1 MRKVLFYYFFLVWT
15 DVLFSQSIVTVEGFA
30 PAYVGQKIRFFKT
43 EDYLTEKQIKIAES
57 TVKGDSTFEVSF
69 FTNEIFKL
77 QVFAGKNHFYMY
89 TQPNGKYD
97 LVIKDKSSYKPQHPS
112 GSEVDFFFLGLDSA
126 DINYSILV
134 FEDRMMSFLQD
145 TYTYQKRTSGDF
157 AQELDVFKSELS
169 DLYESDTSQFFKTY
183 VMFAMAS
190 IDDLPF
196 RGNRNKYEKYDFY
209 IKPQTVWYQND
220 RYMEYILQ
228 YYDKYASQMSRV
240 LNQAFYDGVLRS
252 SPTMIMN
259 TLGNDYALQ
268 NIRLREFVML
278 KMLKD
283 AFYTG
288 EYPETNIIAV
298 LDSVSTNGLFEAN
311 RPIAKRLM
319 ERLTDLTP
327 GGKAPHFLI
336 DVLGKNVTLNDYKGK
351 HLYVHFVDINVKNS
365 LIDFPVLNN
374 LYGKYSSGVEFL
386 TIVVKDNEVNPSQFI
401 KEHNISWDCAFVD
414 RDNIMLDRYNAIS
427 FPYFVLLDTQGYVVS
442 APALAPRPNGEYET
456 IEQSMFQIK
465 KRREENEE

>member
-1 MRKVLFYYFFLVWT
+1 MQKLLFFFISIYAGLS
-15 DVLFSQSIVTVEGFA
+15 FSQSIVSVEGFA
-30 PAYVGQKIRFFKT
+30 PAYVGQKIRIFKT

-57 TVKGDSTFEVSF
+57 TVKQDSTFEVSF
-69 FTNEIFKL
+69 FTSEILKM

-89 TQPNGKYD
+89 TQPNGEYD
-97 LVIKDKSSYKPQHPS
+97 LVIKDKSSYKPQHPN
-112 GSEVDFFFLGLDSA
+112 GSEVDFFFLGLDST

-134 FEDRMMSFLQD
+134 FEDRMMSFLQES
-145 TYTYQKRTSGDF
+145 YTHQKRTSGDF
-157 AQELDVFKSELS
+157 AKELVAFKSELS
-169 DLYESDTSQFFKTY
+169 DLYESDTSLFFKTY

-228 YYDKYASQMSRV
+228 YYDQYASQMSRM

-268 NIRLREFVML
+268 NIRLRELVML

-319 ERLTDLTP
+319 ERLTDLVP

-336 DVLGKNVTLNDYKGK
+336 DVLGKNKTLNDYKGK
-351 HLYVHFVDINVKNS
+351 HLYIHFVDVDVEKS
-365 LIDFPVLNN
+365 LIDFPILNK
-374 LYGKYSSGVEFL
+374 LYTKYNSGLEFL
-386 TIVVKDNEVNPSQFI
+386 TIVVNHDGDLDPAQFI
-401 KEHNISWDCAFVD
+401 KEHSISWDCAFV
-414 RDNIMLDRYNAIS
+414 NSENVMLDRYKATS
-427 FPYFVLLDTQGYVVS
+427 YPYFVLLDARGYVVS

-465 KRREENEE
+465 KRRDQNEE